1 MNTAH
6 MQSPP
11 TEAQKSAA
19 TLLESA
25 LQDHDPR
32 LAQDGLHTTYRAGL
46 HRIHASA
53 LVALARAPWHFS
65 HEDVVLALQQLRSPE
80 TVGILE
86 KTAFAVH
93 DYLGYDE
100 FFGLARKCTWALAD
114 VGTTEAQQALERIA
128 NCDNPVIAAYAK
140 KRLDNWQKELHR
152 KGV

>member
-1 MNTAH
+1 MNTANT
-6 MQSPP
+6 QSRP

-25 LQDHDPR
+25 LQAHDPQ
-32 LAQDGLHTTYRAGL
+32 LAQDALNATYRAGL
-46 HRIHASA
+46 HRVHTSA
-53 LVALARAPWHFS
+53 LVALAQAPWHFS
-65 HEDVVLALQQLRSPE
+65 HEDVVHALQELRSPE

-86 KTAFAVH
+86 KTAFSVH
-93 DYLGYDE
+93 EYLGYDE

-128 NCDNPVIAAYAK
+128 NCDNPVIAGYAK
-140 KRLDNWQKELHR
+140 KRLGNWQKEMHR